1 MLLGDKVRKIDQLDA
16 TVHTLNVAMRRMS
29 EENSRALEK
38 IDILDTDALRIIKGL
53 EESFEKAQIRNDE

>member
-38 IDILDTDALRIIKGL
+38 IDNLDTDALRIIKGL